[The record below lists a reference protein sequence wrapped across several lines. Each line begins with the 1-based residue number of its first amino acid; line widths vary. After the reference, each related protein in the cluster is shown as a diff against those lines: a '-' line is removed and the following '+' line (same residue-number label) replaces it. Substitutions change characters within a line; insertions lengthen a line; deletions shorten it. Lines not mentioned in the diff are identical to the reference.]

1 MENFPLAS
9 FPIFI
14 RFPIFLSFYLFVL
27 LFFLRSP
34 SCSILFVSTYKFVSQ
49 LAGLHTSQ
57 LFSVTEGN
65 TIQMEKK
72 KTHYPAPLQLCCS
85 LCCSHQQERRQATS
99 WKSGEPS
106 SSSSSSSSFSLQTA
120 QKVCFHD
127 NGRIKGEGAPSQNDT
142 SDLGASEKINH
153 PRWIDRGNGLD
164 FLDVNRIKTPRWWI

>member
-9 FPIFI
+9 FPVFI

-65 TIQMEKK
+65 TIQMEK
-72 KTHYPAPLQLCCS
+72 
-85 LCCSHQQERRQATS
+85 RRHTTPP
-99 WKSGEPS
+99 PS
-106 SSSSSSSSFSLQTA
+106 DSA
-120 QKVCFHD
+120 V
-127 NGRIKGEGAPSQNDT
+127 
-142 SDLGASEKINH
+142 LGAAAISRREDKPH
-153 PRWIDRGNGLD
+153 PESQGSLHPPPLPPPHSPCRRHRRSVSMTTGELRAKARHPKMTH
-164 FLDVNRIKTPRWWI
+164 RI